1 MFCCVWKE
9 IDLISR
15 RTLIVSPYHGPR
27 HSRTAAARVGD
38 GARDAELPGQG
49 RGELTAGGQAVR
61 FEVRLRAGGGTQEDH
76 AGSDSDSDSLISSSE
91 S

>member
-1 MFCCVWKE
+1 MIRCVE
-9 IDLISR
+9 RNRFRFSP
-15 RTLIVSPYHGPR
+15 TLIVSPDHGPR

-61 FEVRLRAGGGTQEDH
+61 IEVRLRAGGSTQEDH
-76 AGSDSDSDSLISSSE
+76 AGSDGKLIQIP
-91 S
+91 